1 MWAAAKA
8 IAATKTDQMK
18 DIVEKATEKANN
30 FEFDVLAAI
39 PESVMDSKMKAALR
53 EISKIGASID
63 TRLETHTGKLKYP
76 FLLNF
81 AIMRLYVKSLA
92 DEMKART
99 DRYYEDTC
107 LEDLFFAQAMHFLR
121 YSDQSYETL
130 PGIAARD
137 VILAGLNEHGKAHV
151 DVHMPRHLM
160 FFDHL
165 TKSIVVCIRGT
176 ASMQDIIT
184 DLFIETETFTHG
196 GKDMVAHQGIAQAAK
211 ALLPSIV
218 AALQKIR
225 TGKNSAKYN
234 DYSVVVTGHSLG
246 AGTASLLGLLLSETV
261 KVTVFAYA
269 PPPVL
274 SVSNY
279 SSRNCVIHTFVNN
292 ADVVP
297 RACKLEV
304 LKMLLICRHID
315 KIDDWNMTKRGKI
328 VIAGTLNA
336 EDKQI
341 ITDTLKAPVHLQQD
355 KEVLK
360 GEVELFVLG
369 TVYVVHPN
377 VDEPLSPEM
386 VELTSSARAL
396 DVSSSSSSSADDEEN
411 GTDGAAAAADS
422 KTTDP
427 APAIKGKGKSPAA
440 SEVSTVSHRFRRVR
454 EATGLYSGYLFTGDS
469 MLSDHKAGAY
479 ISSFLTTVE

>member
-18 DIVEKATEKANN
+18 DIVEKAAEKASN
-30 FEFDVLAAI
+30 FEFDILAAI

-63 TRLETHTGKLKYP
+63 TQLESHTGKTKYP

-92 DEMKART
+92 DEMKERT
-99 DRYYEDTC
+99 DRYYEDDTR
-107 LEDLFFAQAMHFLR
+107 LEDLFFSQSMHFLR

-137 VILAGLNEHGKAHV
+137 VILTGLNEHGKAHV

-196 GKDMVAHQGIAQAAK
+196 GNAMVAHQGIAQAAK
-211 ALLPSIV
+211 ALLPSIL

-225 TGKNSAKYN
+225 TGKNSAKYK
-234 DYSVVVTGHSLG
+234 DYAVVVTGHSLG

-261 KVTVFAYA
+261 QVTVFAYA

-274 SVSNY
+274 SVPNY
-279 SSRNCVIHTFVNN
+279 SSRNCIIHTFVNN

-315 KIDDWNMTKRGKI
+315 KIEEWNVTKRGKMI
-328 VIAGTLNA
+328 VSGALSSDDKKAIA
-336 EDKQI
+336 
-341 ITDTLKAPVHLQQD
+341 DTLSAPMHLQQD
-355 KEVLK
+355 REVLK
-360 GEVELFVLG
+360 GEIELFVLG

-377 VDEPLSPEM
+377 DDKPLSAEM
-386 VELTSSARAL
+386 IELTSSASAL
-396 DVSSSSSSSADDEEN
+396 DLSSSAAGAD
-411 GTDGAAAAADS
+411 TDYDATTPTAADAKS
-422 KTTDP
+422 EP
-427 APAIKGKGKSPAA
+427 APATKGKGKAAA
-440 SEVSTVSHRFRRVR
+440 SEASTVSHRFRRVR